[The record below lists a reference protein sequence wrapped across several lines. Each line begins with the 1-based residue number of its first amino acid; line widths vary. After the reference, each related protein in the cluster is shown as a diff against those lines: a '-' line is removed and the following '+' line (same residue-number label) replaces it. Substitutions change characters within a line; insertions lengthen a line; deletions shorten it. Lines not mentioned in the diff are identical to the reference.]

1 MKSSYVQS
9 TKKNKMLVLGDR
21 VFHVNKTV
29 PTNHLGK
36 PNCTKVYW
44 RCITKNCGGSAYTVS
59 TEEGEEIEVRLSR
72 DHDPVLCAEDK
83 HIPLTIERR
92 REVKNL
98 ARAVLCLYRY
108 FLNISCQVIDKVA
121 EGTPLEVAYNEGE
134 YSSSSR
140 SFILIKRCTVYI
152 AANSL
157 MMESTGDSLE
167 FSARSL
173 LSACAR
179 AAKKAT
185 ANQTTAPRVI
195 AVKLGGSAITNK
207 GQFESLKEAKLRIT
221 CSQIKQIYEEQKT
234 NAEHSQ
240 FILVHGAGSFG
251 HFQAREFGL
260 KNGGSDESWHRG
272 VCSTRLSLLKL
283 NGIISQHLADKA
295 LPVVTASP
303 FSHMTTNNHK
313 IVKNTLIDQ
322 IASLLTAGFLPLSH
336 GDVVL
341 DKSRRCGVLSGDKV
355 LELLAA
361 KGGRAKP
368 EVVVF
373 LTDVSGVYNRNPSDP
388 SAVLLPL
395 IIVQSDGSVS

>member
-140 SFILIKRCTVYI
+140 SFILIKRCTVYCSKFFDDGI
-152 AANSL
+152 N
-157 MMESTGDSLE
+157 GR
-167 FSARSL
+167 FFRI
-173 LSACAR
+173 LSAKSSLCLR
-179 AAKKAT
+179 ACRQK
-185 ANQTTAPRVI
+185 
-195 AVKLGGSAITNK
+195 SDC
-207 GQFESLKEAKLRIT
+207 ESND
-221 CSQIKQIYEEQKT
+221 S
-234 NAEHSQ
+234 
-240 FILVHGAGSFG
+240 
-251 HFQAREFGL
+251 
-260 KNGGSDESWHRG
+260 
-272 VCSTRLSLLKL
+272 
-283 NGIISQHLADKA
+283 
-295 LPVVTASP
+295 TASYCCETWRLC
-303 FSHMTTNNHK
+303 HY
-313 IVKNTLIDQ
+313 
-322 IASLLTAGFLPLSH
+322 
-336 GDVVL
+336 
-341 DKSRRCGVLSGDKV
+341 
-355 LELLAA
+355 E
-361 KGGRAKP
+361 
-368 EVVVF
+368 
-373 LTDVSGVYNRNPSDP
+373 
-388 SAVLLPL
+388 
-395 IIVQSDGSVS
+395 